1 MHLCEQQLWKAAL
14 PPVPQGGRK
23 SGHEYARSH
32 FLSDSTLDMVADM
45 RWQFASMLA
54 DIQFVIGGPKGRS
67 GGENGRDWVGDVRQ
81 PWNTHAADP
90 AVVRPDS

>member
-1 MHLCEQQLWKAAL
+1 M

-32 FLSDSTLDMVADM
+32 FLSDSTLDMVA
-45 RWQFASMLA
+45 
-54 DIQFVIGGPKGRS
+54 GPKGRS
-67 GGENGRDWVGDVRQ
+67 GGEKGRDWVGDVRQ